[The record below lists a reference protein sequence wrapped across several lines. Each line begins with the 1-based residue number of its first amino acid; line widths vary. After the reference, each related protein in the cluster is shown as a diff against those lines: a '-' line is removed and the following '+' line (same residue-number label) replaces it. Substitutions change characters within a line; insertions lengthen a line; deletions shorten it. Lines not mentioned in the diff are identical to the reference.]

1 LTLITNSAHLIVEN
15 TAVKKQA
22 ESASRTAAALLE
34 EASKDGK
41 KSEADSKAVE
51 EAGDVHLENLK
62 IKEQEIRLLNEN
74 LKTAR
79 ADLDAMKKQ
88 AESVAR
94 EYDNLLKEHAKA
106 TAKIERLEGQSEGG
120 KKDN

>member
-1 LTLITNSAHLIVEN
+1 MITNSAHLIVEN

-41 KSEADSKAVE
+41 KSETDSKAAE
-51 EAGDVHLENLK
+51 EAGDIHLENLK

-94 EYDNLLKEHAKA
+94 EYDNLLKEHAKVS
-106 TAKIERLEGQSEGG
+106 AKLERLEGQNEGG
-120 KKDN
+120 KKDK